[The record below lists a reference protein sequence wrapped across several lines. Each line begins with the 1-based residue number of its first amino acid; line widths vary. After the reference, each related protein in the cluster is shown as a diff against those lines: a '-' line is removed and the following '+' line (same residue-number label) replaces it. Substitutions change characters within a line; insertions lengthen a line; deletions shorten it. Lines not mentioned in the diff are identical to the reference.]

1 MALHTVLIM
10 LSLLPMLEAQN
21 PEHANITIGEP
32 ITNET
37 LGWLSDK
44 WFFMGARFRKLEYRQ
59 AIQMMQTEFFYLT
72 TNLINDTIELRESQT
87 IGDQCVYNSTHLGFQ
102 RENGTFSKYEGGVET
117 FAHLIVLRKH
127 GAFML
132 AFDLNDEK
140 KRGLSLY
147 AKRPDMTLELR
158 EVFQKAVKHVG
169 MDESEIIFVDWKK
182 DKCGQ
187 QEKKQLEL
195 GKETKKD
202 PEEGQA

>member
-1 MALHTVLIM
+1 MVLLTVLVM
-10 LSLLPMLEAQN
+10 LSLLPLMEAQN
-21 PEHANITIGEP
+21 PVHSNITIGEL

-37 LGWLSDK
+37 LTWLSDK
-44 WFFMGARFRKLEYRQ
+44 WFFMGAAFRNPKYHQ
-59 AIQMMQTEFFYLT
+59 AMQRILTVFFYLT
-72 TNLINDTIELRESQT
+72 PNLINDMIELRESLT
-87 IGDQCVYNSTHLGFQ
+87 IRDQCVYNSTHLGFQ
-102 RENGTFSKYEGGVET
+102 RENGTFSKYEGGVKT
-117 FAHLIVLRKH
+117 FAHLIVLKKH

-132 AFDLNDEK
+132 AFDLKDEK

-147 AKRPDMTLELR
+147 AKKSDIPLELR

-169 MDESEIIFVDWKK
+169 MDETEIIFVDWKK
-182 DKCGQ
+182 DRCSQ